1 MSTTAIGT
9 TADDVHGVTATQI
22 MNELR
27 GGQQSVGRNDLH
39 AVNPA
44 ECRREQAEFSHEQRL
59 QGIGVSAVVENPGS
73 PLYLVIDHHE
83 VSNVKHMGREDEDEL
98 EKG

>member
-1 MSTTAIGT
+1 MN
-9 TADDVHGVTATQI
+9 DVHGVTAAQI

-39 AVNPA
+39 AVDPA
-44 ECRREQAEFSHEQRL
+44 ECRREQAKLSHEQRL
-59 QGIGVSAVVENPGS
+59 QGIDVSAVAENSGVPQ
-73 PLYLVIDHHE
+73 YLVIDHHE
-83 VSNVKHMGREDEDEL
+83 VSDVKHMGREDEDEL